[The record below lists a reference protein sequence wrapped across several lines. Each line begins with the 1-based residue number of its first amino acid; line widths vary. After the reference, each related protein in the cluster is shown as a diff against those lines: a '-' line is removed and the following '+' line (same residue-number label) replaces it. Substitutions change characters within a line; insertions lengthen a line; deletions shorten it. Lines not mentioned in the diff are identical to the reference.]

1 MERITKRIAWTAV
14 GSALGAATAAYLRA
28 RRKFDLRDKVVL
40 ITGGSRGLG
49 LVLARDFAARGAR
62 VAVCARNR
70 DELANVERNFRRW
83 GNTVLALECDV
94 TDRDQVQRMIS
105 TIERD
110 LGPIDVLVN
119 NAGTILVGPVEN
131 HRLEDF
137 EHAMRTNFWAAVYTT
152 FAVLP
157 AMQGRQ
163 SGRIVNVASIGCKV
177 SVPHL
182 LAYSASKFA
191 LYGFSQ
197 GLRAELAKD
206 GICVTTAVP
215 GLMRT
220 GSPRHA
226 ITKGQH
232 AKEYTWFMVSDSIP
246 GLSMSAVRAARKIVN
261 ACVAGRGEV
270 QIGLPAKLI
279 SKAAALAPNVV
290 GGILSATNAWVM
302 PQPADGTE
310 TKKGH
315 EVENAVTRSPLTALT
330 RRAELAN
337 NQSLS

>member
-1 MERITKRIAWTAV
+1 MERITKRILWTAL
-14 GSALGAATAAYLRA
+14 GSACCAAAIAYVRA
-28 RRKFDLRDKVVL
+28 MRKFDLRDKVVL

-49 LVLARDFAARGAR
+49 LVLAREFASRGAR

-70 DELANVERNFRRW
+70 AELSNVETDFHRW
-83 GNTVLALECDV
+83 GNTLLALECDV
-94 TDRDQVQRMIS
+94 TDRAQVEQMIS
-105 TIERD
+105 TVERD
-110 LGPIDVLVN
+110 LGSIDVLVN
-119 NAGTILVGPVEN
+119 NAGTILVGPLDN
-131 HRLEDF
+131 HRIEDF
-137 EHAMRTNFWAAVYTT
+137 EHAMRTNFWAALYTT

-157 AMQGRQ
+157 AMKRRQ
-163 SGRIVNVASIGCKV
+163 SGRIVNVGSIGSKLA
-177 SVPHL
+177 VPHL

-197 GLRAELAKD
+197 GLRAEVAKD

-220 GSPRHA
+220 GSPRHVE
-226 ITKGQH
+226 TKGNH
-232 AKEYTWFMVSDSIP
+232 EKEYTWFILSDSMP

-270 QIGLPAKLI
+270 QVGLPAKLI

-290 GGILSATNAWVM
+290 GSILSVTNAWVM
-302 PQPADGTE
+302 PEPADGTE

>member
-1 MERITKRIAWTAV
+1 MERITKRIVWT
-14 GSALGAATAAYLRA
+14 ALGAACYAAATAYVRA
-28 RRKFDLRDKVVL
+28 MRKFDLRDKVVL

-49 LVLARDFAARGAR
+49 LVLAREFASRGAR

-70 DELANVERNFRRW
+70 AELSNVETDFHRW
-83 GNTVLALECDV
+83 GNTLLALECDV
-94 TDRDQVQRMIS
+94 TDRAQVEQMIS
-105 TIERD
+105 TVERD
-110 LGPIDVLVN
+110 LGSIDVLVN
-119 NAGTILVGPVEN
+119 NAGTILVGPLDN
-131 HRLEDF
+131 HRIEDF
-137 EHAMRTNFWAAVYTT
+137 EHAMRTNFWAALYTT

-157 AMQGRQ
+157 AMKRRQ
-163 SGRIVNVASIGCKV
+163 SGRIVNVGSIGSKLA
-177 SVPHL
+177 VPHL

-197 GLRAELAKD
+197 GLRAEVAKD

-220 GSPRHA
+220 GSPRHVE
-226 ITKGQH
+226 TKGNH
-232 AKEYTWFMVSDSIP
+232 EKEYTWFILSDSMP
-246 GLSMSAVRAARKIVN
+246 GLSMSAVRAARKIVD

-290 GGILSATNAWVM
+290 GSILSVTNAWVM
-302 PQPADGTE
+302 PEPADGTE

>member
-1 MERITKRIAWTAV
+1 MERITKRIVWT
-14 GSALGAATAAYLRA
+14 ALGAACYAAATAYVRA
-28 RRKFDLRDKVVL
+28 MRKFDLRDKVVL

-49 LVLARDFAARGAR
+49 LVLAREFASRGAR

-70 DELANVERNFRRW
+70 AELSNVETDFHRW
-83 GNTVLALECDV
+83 GNTLLALECDV
-94 TDRDQVQRMIS
+94 TDRAQVEQMIS
-105 TIERD
+105 TVERD
-110 LGPIDVLVN
+110 LGSIDVLVN
-119 NAGTILVGPVEN
+119 NAGTILVGPLDN
-131 HRLEDF
+131 HRIEDF
-137 EHAMRTNFWAAVYTT
+137 EHAMRTNFWAALYTT

-157 AMQGRQ
+157 AMKRRQ
-163 SGRIVNVASIGCKV
+163 SGRIVNVGSIGSKLA
-177 SVPHL
+177 VPHL

-197 GLRAELAKD
+197 GLRAEVAKD

-220 GSPRHA
+220 GSPRHVE
-226 ITKGQH
+226 TKGNH
-232 AKEYTWFMVSDSIP
+232 EKEYTWFILSDSMP

-290 GGILSATNAWVM
+290 GSILSVTNAWVM
-302 PQPADGTE
+302 PEPADGTE

>member
-1 MERITKRIAWTAV
+1 MERITKRILWTAL
-14 GSALGAATAAYLRA
+14 GSACCAAAIAYVRA
-28 RRKFDLRDKVVL
+28 MRKFDLRDKVVL

-49 LVLARDFAARGAR
+49 LVLAREFASRGAR

-70 DELANVERNFRRW
+70 AELSNVETDFHRW
-83 GNTVLALECDV
+83 GNTLLALECDV
-94 TDRDQVQRMIS
+94 TDRAQVEQMIS
-105 TIERD
+105 TVERD
-110 LGPIDVLVN
+110 LGSIDVLVN
-119 NAGTILVGPVEN
+119 NAGTILVGPLDN
-131 HRLEDF
+131 HRIEDF
-137 EHAMRTNFWAAVYTT
+137 EHAMRTNFWAALYTT

-157 AMQGRQ
+157 VMKRRQ
-163 SGRIVNVASIGCKV
+163 SGRIVNVGSIGSKLA
-177 SVPHL
+177 VPHL

-197 GLRAELAKD
+197 GLRAEVAKD

-220 GSPRHA
+220 GSPRHVE
-226 ITKGQH
+226 TKGNH
-232 AKEYTWFMVSDSIP
+232 EKEYTWFILSDSMP

-290 GGILSATNAWVM
+290 GSILSVTNAWVM
-302 PQPADGTE
+302 PEPADGTE

>member
-1 MERITKRIAWTAV
+1 MEQITKRILWTAL
-14 GSALGAATAAYLRA
+14 GSALYAAAAAYLRA
-28 RRKFDLRDKVVL
+28 GQKFDLRGKVVL

-49 LVLARDFAARGAR
+49 LVLAREFASRGAV

-70 DELANVERNFRRW
+70 EALANVESDFRRQ
-83 GNTVLALECDV
+83 GNKLLAVECDL
-94 TDRDQVQRMIS
+94 TDRRQVQQMIS
-105 TIERD
+105 TVERD

-119 NAGTILVGPVEN
+119 NAGTILVGPLEN
-131 HRLEDF
+131 HQIEDF
-137 EHAMRTNFWAAVYTT
+137 ERAMRTNFWAAVYTT

-157 AMQGRQ
+157 AMRVRQ
-163 SGRIVNVASIGCKV
+163 SGRIVNVGSIGSKIA
-177 SVPHL
+177 VPHL

-197 GLRAELAKD
+197 GLRAEVAKD

-226 ITKGQH
+226 ETKGNH
-232 AKEYTWFMVSDSIP
+232 EKEYTWFMLSDSMP
-246 GLSMSAVRAARKIVN
+246 GLSMSAVRAAKRIVN

-279 SKAAALAPNVV
+279 GKAAPLAPNIVASV
-290 GGILSATNAWVM
+290 LGAMNAWVL

-310 TKKGH
+310 TKKGY
-315 EVENAVTRSPLTALT
+315 ETENTLTRSPLTALT
-330 RRAELAN
+330 RQAELAN
-337 NQSLS
+337 NQSAP